1 MAYEFQN
8 KTWVHGWEGMSEEEQ
23 REFDEICKEEEEAEI
38 AERARYPERFSDDL
52 KDSPMEI
59 TIKPEIL
66 DTSSLEE
73 SNNDK
78 DDFRPSSFTEYIGQT
93 DAKQRIISYIDGC
106 GKFNET
112 FPHTFLS
119 APAGC
124 GKTVFANILANMLNK
139 TFVKCGAVELKSE
152 QQLVDKIVECN
163 GGILFIDE
171 FHKIS
176 NKIGTFMLPIL
187 EERLVAGKK
196 IKPFTCIVATTHKGN
211 LSEDLSALVQRF
223 LPIELEHY
231 IEEDLIKILKQFH
244 FKTYESI
251 DINENIFNEIAE
263 NSKYTPRIGIR
274 LLREYA
280 YTENL
285 EIVKTNNKI
294 IKGGLTKTD
303 VKVLKYLE
311 LHNGVGKNSL
321 AKYLN
326 VQPKTYEFEIE
337 PFLILKDL
345 IIVSSRRKITEKGK
359 EFLKC
364 LK

>member
-1 MAYEFQN
+1 MSILDFFKENPEAEKAFDKLEENHQIDRKDHPELY
-8 KTWVHGWEGMSEEEQ
+8 SEE
-23 REFDEICKEEEEAEI
+23 
-38 AERARYPERFSDDL
+38 
-52 KDSPMEI
+52 KDSPMNI

-73 SNNDK
+73 SHNDK
-78 DDFRPSSFTEYIGQT
+78 EDFRPSSFDEYIGQK
-93 DAKQRIISYIDGC
+93 DAKQRILSYISGC
-106 GKFNET
+106 EKFNEM

-139 TFVKCGAVELKSE
+139 TFIKCGAVDIKSE

-176 NKIGTFMLPIL
+176 NKVGTFMLPIL
-187 EERLVAGKK
+187 EERLIAGKK

-231 IEEDLIKILKQFH
+231 KEEDLFKILKQFH
-244 FKTYESI
+244 TKTYKT
-251 DINENIFNEIAE
+251 INIQENIYKEIAD
-263 NSKYTPRIGIR
+263 NSKYTPRIAIR

-280 YTENL
+280 YIENL
-285 EIVKTNNKI
+285 DLVKLNNKI
-294 IKGGLTKTD
+294 ITQGLTTTD
-303 VKVLKYLE
+303 IKVLKYLD

-337 PFLILKDL
+337 PFLILKNL
-345 IIVSSRRKITEKGK
+345 ITVSSRRKITDQGK
-359 EFLKC
+359 ELLKC